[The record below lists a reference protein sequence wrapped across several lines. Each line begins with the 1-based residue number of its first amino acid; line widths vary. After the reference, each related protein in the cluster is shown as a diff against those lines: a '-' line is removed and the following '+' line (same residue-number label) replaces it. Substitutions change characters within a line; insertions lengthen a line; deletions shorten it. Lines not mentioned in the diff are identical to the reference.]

1 MDVFELLKLAADWS
15 LAAVMAAVLI
25 YVIKSSNRQESDLIN
40 RIIGVIEQ
48 NTKALT
54 DIKPALEEITRFMDA
69 VDRRLTAI
77 EARLERMEKGDRGK
91 DTF

>member
-1 MDVFELLKLAADWS
+1 MGPYDILKVAADWS

-25 YVIKSSNRQESDLIN
+25 YVIKSSSRRESDLIN

-77 EARLERMEKGDRGK
+77 ESRLERMERGDREK

>member
-1 MDVFELLKLAADWS
+1 MGPYDILKVAADWS
-15 LAAVMAAVLI
+15 LAAVMAAVLV
-25 YVIKSSNRQESDLIN
+25 YVIKSSAKTESDLIN

-77 EARLERMEKGDRGK
+77 ESRLERMERGDRGK